1 MARKHSAP
9 ALTPGEKLR
18 RAREASGL
26 PAYKVAR
33 DCLGIAQPTLSQ
45 YEHGRGSPSVHLAF
59 AIESWTKKLAEQLAR
74 PELVV
79 RAIDWVDEE
88 HRGIVAGHWPEML
101 EAS

>member
-1 MARKHSAP
+1 MAQKRTAP

-18 RAREASGL
+18 RAREASGI

-59 AIESWTKKLAEQLAR
+59 TIESWTKSVADRLAR

-79 RAIDWVDEE
+79 RAIDWVNEE
-88 HRGIVAGHWPEML
+88 HRRIVAGHWPEML